1 MCLQDETRSVSQDH
15 KESRALVGSR
25 TVKGARSI
33 CSPQFPPLPAKF
45 RRLFASFFFHPP
57 PPRGS
62 AALRLSFTVYREI
75 NSGRGRKKRGGAEL
89 SRFTPPPPSRLVS
102 FKRARHHIHL
112 HFWTGFSEEE
122 EEEDV
127 RRKIVHF
134 FEMIVASIEREFSV
148 WQRMGA
154 RECPV
159 FFFRAS
165 ETLDIHIFLDWF
177 FGRRGG
183 RRREGCSK
191 GNRSIRQRTSAR
203 ECSVSRVSLFRA
215 NETLNVH
222 FWTGFSE
229 NVRREI
235 VHFFEMIVGREF
247 SVRQRTSGR
256 ECSISPSFARDG
268 VCCARDKTAEAIQ
281 SEPGSC
287 SQLRHPFPFSPGLSR
302 ALQLPD
308 RFPASRMIYGHG
320 KGHVRPR

>member
-1 MCLQDETRSVSQDH
+1 
-15 KESRALVGSR
+15 
-25 TVKGARSI
+25 
-33 CSPQFPPLPAKF
+33 
-45 RRLFASFFFHPP
+45 
-57 PPRGS
+57 
-62 AALRLSFTVYREI
+62 
-75 NSGRGRKKRGGAEL
+75 
-89 SRFTPPPPSRLVS
+89 
-102 FKRARHHIHL
+102 
-112 HFWTGFSEEE
+112 
-122 EEEDV
+122 
-127 RRKIVHF
+127 
-134 FEMIVASIEREFSV
+134 MIVASIEREFSV

-159 FFFRAS
+159 SFFRAS

-191 GNRSIRQRTSAR
+191 GNRSVRQRTSAR
-203 ECSVSRVSLFRA
+203 ECSVSRVSSEREFERTFLDRFFGECSKGNRSLFRDDC
-215 NETLNVH
+215 
-222 FWTGFSE
+222 
-229 NVRREI
+229 RERI
-235 VHFFEMIVGREF
+235 FGSAEDKR
-247 SVRQRTSGR
+247 GR

-320 KGHVRPR
+320 NGHVRPR

>member
-1 MCLQDETRSVSQDH
+1 
-15 KESRALVGSR
+15 
-25 TVKGARSI
+25 
-33 CSPQFPPLPAKF
+33 
-45 RRLFASFFFHPP
+45 
-57 PPRGS
+57 
-62 AALRLSFTVYREI
+62 
-75 NSGRGRKKRGGAEL
+75 
-89 SRFTPPPPSRLVS
+89 
-102 FKRARHHIHL
+102 
-112 HFWTGFSEEE
+112 
-122 EEEDV
+122 
-127 RRKIVHF
+127 
-134 FEMIVASIEREFSV
+134 MIVASIEREFSV

-191 GNRSIRQRTSAR
+191 GNRSVRQRTSAR

-215 NETLNVH
+215 NETL
-222 FWTGFSE
+222 FERTFLD
-229 NVRREI
+229 R
-235 VHFFEMIVGREF
+235 FFG
-247 SVRQRTSGR
+247 
-256 ECSISPSFARDG
+256 ECSKGNRSLFRDDCRERIFGSAEDEREGMFDFPSFARDG